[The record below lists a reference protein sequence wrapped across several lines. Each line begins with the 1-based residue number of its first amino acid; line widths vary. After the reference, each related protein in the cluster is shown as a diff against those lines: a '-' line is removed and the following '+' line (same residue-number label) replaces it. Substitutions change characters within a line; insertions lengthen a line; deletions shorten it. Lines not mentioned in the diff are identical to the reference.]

1 MTTPIGRD
9 FKRTRRGHGIDFE
22 FSREFFVGLALGLS
36 VAAGVFIWQQQQIRS
51 TIAAIED
58 PLAPQPRPT
67 RGTPAPETESDTL
80 TDYDFYTLLPKAE
93 VVIPEN
99 NGSGAAPVP
108 NAPIERPGVYVLQ
121 PGAFR
126 SLEEAER
133 LRAKLSRLG
142 IQSSLQRVADEVND
156 IHRVRVG
163 PIDDLAALNRT
174 RARLRAADIDALVIR
189 VGD

>member
-9 FKRTRRGHGIDFE
+9 FKRTRRGNGIDFE
-22 FSREFFVGLALGLS
+22 FSREFFVGLGLGLA
-36 VAAGVFIWQQQQIRS
+36 VAVAVFVWQQQQLRLAVAVLEEP
-51 TIAAIED
+51 T
-58 PLAPQPRPT
+58 APQPRPA
-67 RGTPAPETESDTL
+67 RSAAAEETETDTL
-80 TDYDFYTLLPKAE
+80 ADYDFYSRLPKAE
-93 VVIPEN
+93 VVIQEP
-99 NGSGAAPVP
+99 SAASTAPVP

-133 LRAKLSRLG
+133 LRAKLARLG
-142 IQSSLQRVADEVND
+142 IQATLQRVSDDVNE

-163 PIDDLAALNRT
+163 PIDDLAALNRIRT
-174 RARLRAADIDALVIR
+174 QLRAVDIDAIVIR